1 MKYFFTRFIPTAAA
15 FFLLLS
21 TAQAQFSASGT
32 VTDVEGMPLIG
43 VSVLVKGTPSGTVT
57 DLDGRYSVSVPK
69 DPSTLEFSYVG
80 YRSQDVVVTAANST
94 ADVVME
100 EGANNLDEVVVTGLA
115 TSVKRSN
122 LANSVAQIS
131 GEELTGTTVQS
142 TMDGALYG
150 KFKGAEIR
158 SNSGA
163 PGGGMSVRLRGVTS
177 LFGDQQPLYIVD
189 GVYIDNSSISSG
201 VNIVTAA
208 AGGGNTSTNQDDAS
222 NRVADIDP
230 EDIESIEILK
240 GASAAAIYGNRAA
253 GGVVIIST
261 KKGKAGENKVSF
273 AQTVGAVRPITLLGT
288 RGWDEAKVTEVFGE
302 ADAALFR
309 ENGEIDYEAE
319 LFDHTRLQS
328 TSRLEITGGTQKAAY
343 FVGGTYLN
351 QNGLVE
357 NTGYEKA
364 SLRASFNFDLAKWL
378 DVSVTS
384 NYINSESNRGLFN
397 NSNSNTTVGY
407 ALAFTKPWT
416 DLFPDDNGNYPANP
430 AVGSNV
436 LETINLIT
444 NRENVDRFLGSV
456 NVDLKLYSSEKS
468 SLKLQLSGGM
478 DQYTLRTRS
487 LFPSA
492 LSYYRDPGSLGGAS
506 IEGRTNST
514 NINTSAFLVHSL
526 YTDSGISF
534 RTQAGGLRFT
544 KDINTVVATATGL
557 NGSQTNLDQ
566 AANVGLF
573 QTRQPQED
581 QGFFVQEE
589 VNFNDIA
596 IVTFGAR
603 IDRST
608 NNGDAS
614 KFYTYPKASLALN
627 IHEFDFWAEDGAISS
642 LKLRG
647 AYGAAGRF
655 PGFTTRFNAY
665 PGTSIAGNSGLVSS
679 TLRGNPN
686 IEPETQNETEFGI
699 DLGFMDNRILLDATY
714 YIKTVEDLLL
724 RAGLPP
730 TTGYT
735 AEWINGGALENR
747 GVEIGLTGNV
757 VRNEN
762 LNWNTTLSFWKNNSE
777 VTRLDVPAFNTGGFA
792 ASLGQFRIEEGKSAT
807 QIVGTY
813 RTTDAN
819 GNALTQAQIDE
830 IDPDGDGFAVYG
842 DAEPDFNL
850 TWNNNF
856 QFGDFSLSFL
866 WHWKNGGEGI
876 NLSTLLY
883 DLGGTT
889 WDYDDTTLDPNGTI
903 PNGDY
908 RTSEWFAGNASPWI
922 EETSYLR
929 MREIGLYYKF
939 PNKVFNDSAGLRLG
953 ISGRN
958 LINIFDYNSYDPE
971 VSNFGGNVL
980 ANVIEVTPFP
990 SSKTFQFHLKATF

>member
-1 MKYFFTRFIPTAAA
+1 MAA
-15 FFLLLS
+15 FFLLS
-21 TAQAQFSASGT
+21 NVASAQFTASGT
-32 VTDVEGMPLIG
+32 VTDSDGEALIG

-57 DLDGRYSVSVPK
+57 DLDGKYSVSVPK

-80 YRSQDVVVTAANST
+80 YASQDVVVTAANST
-94 ADVVME
+94 ADVQLGE
-100 EGANNLDEVVVTGLA
+100 SANNLDEVVVTGLA
-115 TSVKRSN
+115 TSIKRSN

-230 EDIESIEILK
+230 EDIETIEILK

-253 GGVVIIST
+253 GGVVIITT
-261 KKGKAGENKVSF
+261 KKGKAGETKISF
-273 AQTVGAVRPITLLGT
+273 AQTLGVVRPITLLGT
-288 RGWDEAKVTEVFGE
+288 RDWTTERVTETYGADEAQVYNESI
-302 ADAALFR
+302 A
-309 ENGEIDYEAE
+309 NGTFTDYEAE
-319 LFDHTRLQS
+319 IFDQTRLQT
-328 TSRLEITGGTQKAAY
+328 TSRLELTGGTDKVNF

-357 NTGYEKA
+357 NTGYEK
-364 SLRASFNFDLAKWL
+364 SSVRASFNFDLADWV
-378 DVSVTS
+378 DVGVTT

-407 ALAFTKPWT
+407 ALAFTRPWT
-416 DLFPDDNGNYPANP
+416 NLFPDENGNYPANP
-430 AVGSNV
+430 AVGSNA

-444 NRENVDRFLGSV
+444 NRENVNRFLGSV
-456 NVDLKLYSSEKS
+456 NANFTLFTNETNTLKL
-468 SLKLQLSGGM
+468 KLDAGL
-478 DQYTLRTRS
+478 DQYALRTRS

-492 LSYYRDPGSLGGAS
+492 LSYYRDPSSLGGAS

-514 NINTSAFLVHSL
+514 NVNMSAFLVHSL
-526 YTDSGISF
+526 FTESGLTF

-544 KDINTVVATATGL
+544 QDINTVVTTATGL

-566 AANVGLF
+566 AANINGF
-573 QTRQPQED
+573 QNQRPQED

-589 VNFNDIA
+589 VNFRDMIIA
-596 IVTFGAR
+596 TVGVR
-603 IDRST
+603 WDRST
-608 NNGDAS
+608 NNGVAS
-614 KFYTYPKASLALN
+614 DFFTYPKGSLAIN
-627 IHEFDFWAEDGAISS
+627 IHEFDFWNEDGVLSN

-647 AYGAAGRF
+647 AFGSAGRF
-655 PGFTTRFNAY
+655 PIFSARFNAY
-665 PGTSIAGNSGLVSS
+665 PGTAIDGNSGLVSS
-679 TLRGNPN
+679 SLRGNPN
-686 IEPETQNETEFGI
+686 IQPELQKETEFGM
-699 DLGFMDNRILLDATY
+699 DLGFADNRFILDATY

-724 RAGLPP
+724 RADLPP

-735 AEWINGGALENR
+735 AEWINGGELENR
-747 GVEIGLTGNV
+747 GIEIGLTGNV
-757 VRNEN
+757 IRQER
-762 LNWNTTLSFWKNNSE
+762 LNWNTTLAFWKNQSE
-777 VTRLDVPAFNTGGFA
+777 VTQLDVPAFNTGGFA
-792 ASLGQFRIEEGKSAT
+792 ASLGQFRIEEGSSAT

-813 RTTDAN
+813 KTTDAN
-819 GNALTQAQIDE
+819 GDPLTQAQIDE
-830 IDPDGDGFAVYG
+830 IDPNGDGFAVYG

-850 TWNNNF
+850 TWNNNV
-856 QFGDFSLSFL
+856 QFGDFTFSML
-866 WHWKNGGEGI
+866 WHLKQGGEGI

-889 WDYDDTTLDPNGTI
+889 WDYDDTTLDPAGET
-903 PNGDY
+903 PNGVY
-908 RTSEWFAGNASPWI
+908 RTSEWFAGNAGPWI
-922 EETSYLR
+922 EETTYLR

-939 PNKVFNDSAGLRLG
+939 PTKIFNNSTNLRLG
-953 ISGRN
+953 VSGRN
-958 LINIFDYNSYDPE
+958 LINIFEYNSYDPE

-980 ANVIEVTPFP
+980 ANVVEVTPFP